1 MLCGELTEARGGGK
15 SQNRP
20 VSDTEMIRVRDDG
33 ILPQPIVLKG
43 RKGERERGKKRE
55 REEGRKG
62 RRKEG

>member
-1 MLCGELTEARGGGK
+1 MTGSNHILPRSLWLLCGELTEARGGGK

-43 RKGERERGKKRE
+43 TLWTDE
-55 REEGRKG
+55 
-62 RRKEG
+62 KEG